1 MTAEDDEEL
10 IEADVEG
17 GATGAAIKAKHK
29 TKGAF
34 MGVLQKA
41 GRKMAGFHGDVSV
54 DGTTKQVRF
63 GSMARVKDPSWSDES

>member
-10 IEADVEG
+10 MEADEEG
-17 GATGAAIKAKHK
+17 GAAAAAVKAKHK

-54 DGTTKQVRF
+54 DGTTKQVRSR
-63 GSMARVKDPSWSDES
+63 SMTRVNDSSWSDEL